1 MRAWTNW
8 IWTSTITACCVSF
21 LMFYACQSSY
31 DSISS
36 KDKLPATSE
45 ANAAGYDDENDII
58 VIFGGYDWP
67 QQFIQFKNNEFIFHD
82 SSYLPSAQDISG
94 DGQNYFQLNDTLWML
109 NQQGTHL
116 ITASTHPPY
125 DVTIPSVTI
134 PILVDNNGCLA
145 MTHHHIFI
153 VGGGTTKN
161 CESHDSVQIYDMIN
175 GKWLSGVPSLPTT
188 RMSMACYAVDGTL
201 YAIGGIGDN
210 CNQYYDSILTLN
222 ISDAALADISSQQWQ
237 VAPSTLNTP
246 SEGSC
251 IVKHRNDLIVIGGK
265 DIDSNRLKDVNVINT
280 LTGECFLAG
289 TLSIGASAPAC
300 IIHRSTNTLYIF
312 GGEDATDSWQFIN
325 LPTVDPTADPTTD
338 PTNSPTQFPS
348 SNPTE
353 SPTQNPTQNP
363 SFTPSSQPSFDPSFA
378 PSLQP
383 SSNPSLPPTNSP
395 TAPTIKLNANGA
407 TLSPTP
413 RRDTT
418 SSPTTVTMVVDTAEG
433 TRGNMKSEF
442 VMDELATILV
452 VVCGSLCLIIVVAS
466 TIIYGEFKKAK
477 KEQVE
482 QGKNILDSAADD
494 RKQKIAGASSLV
506 MGNKEDS
513 IEKLYVNTQAMDTVG
528 NGTITGKGATTK
540 GNGTTTTRNDED
552 SIEKLYINKKV
563 VQTGTTTTGTGD
575 KNQVEMSHTVEGE
588 NVIVMR
594 ITVEGADV
602 HRNEV
607 TSDALYKQCTDCG
620 KHAFGTIY
628 EEDGLFYCNQCWKR
642 YDHKEQTT

>member
-289 TLSIGASAPAC
+289 TLSIGTSYPAC
-300 IIHRSTNTLYIF
+300 IIHETSNTLYIF
-312 GGEDATDSWQFIN
+312 GGQDATRSWQFIN
-325 LPTVDPTADPTTD
+325 LPTMGPTVDPTTNPS
-338 PTNSPTQFPS
+338 NSPTQFPTF
-348 SNPTE
+348 NPTE
-353 SPTQNPTQNP
+353 SPTTNPSSNPTFNPTFNPTQNP
-363 SFTPSSQPSFDPSFA
+363 SLR
-378 PSLQP
+378 PSLPP
-383 SSNPSLPPTNSP
+383 SSNPTVNPTLKPSSDPSLSP
-395 TAPTIKLNANGA
+395 TDSATVSEPTMVHA
-407 TLSPTP
+407 TLSHT
-413 RRDTT
+413 
-418 SSPTTVTMVVDTAEG
+418 TTVTIAHDTAG
-433 TRGNMKSEF
+433 ATSKSPKRAAEF
-442 VMDELATILV
+442 TMDILV
-452 VVCGSLCLIIVVAS
+452 ILVAVLCLITVLVIGIICGILKKKTEKHLKQEIKILHLNRSESGMENVAKTANS
-466 TIIYGEFKKAK
+466 NDQNETRCDLDNAESSSSFTFG
-477 KEQVE
+477 EQVNE
-482 QGKNILDSAADD
+482 GKATTTMGDVSIAAMIADKIVLGIISTNQGSDD
-494 RKQKIAGASSLV
+494 VVQKDGEKDGIELAKEG
-506 MGNKEDS
+506 EDS
-513 IEKLYVNTQAMDTVG
+513 DSLCDNHDT
-528 NGTITGKGATTK
+528 TGATA
-540 GNGTTTTRNDED
+540 GD
-552 SIEKLYINKKV
+552 
-563 VQTGTTTTGTGD
+563 QT
-575 KNQVEMSHTVEGE
+575 
-588 NVIVMR
+588 
-594 ITVEGADV
+594 
-602 HRNEV
+602 
-607 TSDALYKQCTDCG
+607 
-620 KHAFGTIY
+620 
-628 EEDGLFYCNQCWKR
+628 
-642 YDHKEQTT
+642 